1 MMSEEKIGMV
11 RTMETKIKVLI
22 VDDAAMVR
30 KIFAQELAKDP
41 ALQVVGEAADAFIAR
56 DKIAEL
62 KPDVLLL
69 DIEMPQMDGLTFLEQ
84 VMINCPMP
92 VIIVSSI
99 AKEGGPIALRALE
112 LGAADVIA
120 KPGPSYSVKEMSEQL
135 IEKIKG
141 VIQAKKGKR
150 FLDVSANP
158 IQQLPIQI
166 WDTQSP
172 KIIAIGAATGG
183 PEAITSILTRLP
195 DGMPPILIVQ
205 HMPPYFS
212 KAFAERLNNIC
223 ALEVKE
229 AEHQELLTA
238 GKVLLAPGNKHM
250 VLQRNKDGFIV
261 VVKDGPLVFHQ
272 RPSIEVLFRSVAMYA
287 GKDAIGVILTG
298 MGKDGAQGLLDMKNA
313 GALTIA
319 QDEESSVVFGLAQE
333 AIAVDAVV
341 KVAPLKEIPEILV
354 NSL

>member
-1 MMSEEKIGMV
+1 MMSEEKIGMIK
-11 RTMETKIKVLI
+11 MATKIKVLI

-30 KIFAQELAKDP
+30 KIFTQELAKDP
-41 ALQVVGEAADAFIAR
+41 VLEVVGEAADAFIAR

-84 VMINCPMP
+84 VMTNCPMP
-92 VIIVSSI
+92 VIIVSSL
-99 AKEGGPIALRALE
+99 AKEGGPVALRALE

-120 KPGPSYSVKEMSEQL
+120 KPGPSYSVKDMSEQL
-135 IEKIKG
+135 IEKIKAA
-141 VIQAKKGKR
+141 VQYKKGKH
-150 FLDVSANP
+150 FLAAAAANP
-158 IQQLPIQI
+158 IQELPIRT
-166 WDTQSP
+166 WDNQSA
-172 KIIAIGAATGG
+172 KIIAMGAATGG
-183 PEAITSILTRLP
+183 PEAIASILTRLP
-195 DGMPPILIVQ
+195 AGMPPILIVQ

-212 KAFAERLNNIC
+212 KALAERLNSIC

-229 AEHQELLTA
+229 AEHQEMLSS

-250 VLQRNKDGFIV
+250 VLQRNKDGYIA
-261 VVKDGPLVFHQ
+261 VVKNGPLVYHQ

-319 QDEESSVVFGLAQE
+319 QDETSSAVFGLPQE
-333 AIAVDAVV
+333 AIALNAVT
-341 KVAPLKEIPEILV
+341 KIAPLEEIPQILI
-354 NSL
+354 NSI

>member
-11 RTMETKIKVLI
+11 IMGSKIKILI

-30 KIFAQELAKDP
+30 KIFTQELAKDP
-41 ALQVVGEAADAFIAR
+41 ELEVIGEAADAFIAR
-56 DKIAEL
+56 EKMSQL

-84 VMINCPMP
+84 IMINCPMP
-92 VIIVSSI
+92 VIIVSSL
-99 AKEGGPIALRALE
+99 AKEGGPVALRALE

-120 KPGPSYSVKEMSEQL
+120 KPGSSYSVKEMSEQL
-135 IEKIKG
+135 IEKIKA
-141 VIQAKKGKR
+141 VIHVKR
-150 FLDVSANP
+150 YRHFLDGTEGSVLT
-158 IQQLPIQI
+158 LPVKT
-166 WDTQSP
+166 WSREVT

-183 PEAITSILTRLP
+183 PEAITAILTRLP
-195 DGMPPILIVQ
+195 EGMPPILIVQ
-205 HMPPYFS
+205 HMPSYFS
-212 KAFAERLNNIC
+212 KAFAEKLNGIC

-229 AEHQELLTA
+229 AEHQEQLSP

-250 VLQRNKDGFIV
+250 VLQRSKDGYIV
-261 VVKDGPLVFHQ
+261 AVKDGPLVFHQ
-272 RPSIEVLFRSVAMYA
+272 RPSIEVMFRSVAMYA

-319 QDEESSVVFGLAQE
+319 QDEESSAVFGLSQE
-333 AIAVDAVV
+333 AIAVNAVV
-341 KVAPLKEIPEILV
+341 KVASLSEIPGIIVQNL
-354 NSL
+354 

>member
-1 MMSEEKIGMV
+1 MV
-11 RTMETKIKVLI
+11 TMEPKIKVLI

-30 KIFAQELAKDP
+30 KIFARELAKDP
-41 ALQVVGEAADAFIAR
+41 ALEVVGEAADAFIAR

-84 VMINCPMP
+84 MMINCPMP
-92 VIIVSSI
+92 VIIVSSL
-99 AKEGGPIALRALE
+99 AKEGGPVALRALE

-135 IEKIKG
+135 IEKIKA
-141 VIQAKKGKR
+141 VVQLKKNKH
-150 FLDVSANP
+150 FLAAAANP
-158 IQQLPIQI
+158 IQELPIQI
-166 WDTQSP
+166 WDTDSP

-195 DGMPPILIVQ
+195 AGMPPILIVQ
-205 HMPPYFS
+205 HMPPHFS
-212 KAFAERLNNIC
+212 KAFAERLNSIC

-229 AEHQELLTA
+229 AEHQETITS
-238 GKVLLAPGNKHM
+238 GKVLMAPGNKHM
-250 VLQRNKDGFIV
+250 VLQRSKNGYIV
-261 VVKDGPLVFHQ
+261 TVKDGPLVFHQ

-287 GKDAIGVILTG
+287 GKDAIGIILTG

-313 GALTIA
+313 GAFTIA
-319 QDEESSVVFGLAQE
+319 QDETSSAVFGLPQE
-333 AIAVDAVV
+333 AIALNAVA
-341 KVAPLKEIPEILV
+341 KVASLQEIPQILV
-354 NSL
+354 NNI

>member
-1 MMSEEKIGMV
+1 MSEKMIGM
-11 RTMETKIKVLI
+11 RTMLQKIKVLI

-41 ALQVVGEAADAFIAR
+41 ALEVVGEAADAFIAR

-92 VIIVSSI
+92 VIIVSSL
-99 AKEGGPIALRALE
+99 AKEGGPVALHALE

-135 IEKIKG
+135 IEKIKA
-141 VIQAKKGKR
+141 VFQFKKSKH
-150 FLDVSANP
+150 FLAAATNP
-158 IQQLPIQI
+158 IQELPIQI

-195 DGMPPILIVQ
+195 AGMPPILIVQ
-205 HMPPYFS
+205 HMPPHFS
-212 KAFAERLNNIC
+212 RALAERLNSIC

-229 AEHQELLTA
+229 AEHQEAVTP
-238 GKVLLAPGNKHM
+238 GKVLMAPGNKHM
-250 VLQRNKDGFIV
+250 VLQRSKDGYIV
-261 VVKDGPLVFHQ
+261 AVKDGPLVFHQ

-298 MGKDGAQGLLDMKNA
+298 MGQDGAQGLLDMKNA

-319 QDEESSVVFGLAQE
+319 QDEASSAVFGLPQE
-333 AIAVDAVV
+333 AIALSAVTKIV
-341 KVAPLKEIPEILV
+341 SLEEIPQMLV
-354 NSL
+354 NNL

>member
-11 RTMETKIKVLI
+11 IMGSKIRILI

-30 KIFAQELAKDP
+30 KIFTQELAKDP
-41 ALQVVGEAADAFIAR
+41 ELEVIGEAADAFIAR
-56 DKIAEL
+56 EKMNQL
-62 KPDVLLL
+62 KPDVILL

-84 VMINCPMP
+84 IMINCPMP
-92 VIIVSSI
+92 VIIVSSL
-99 AKEGGPIALRALE
+99 AKEGGPVALRALE

-120 KPGPSYSVKEMSEQL
+120 KPGSSYSVKEMSEQL
-135 IEKIKG
+135 IEKIKA
-141 VIQAKKGKR
+141 VVHVKR
-150 FLDVSANP
+150 YRHFLDGTEGSVLT
-158 IQQLPIQI
+158 LPVKNGSQEV
-166 WDTQSP
+166 T

-195 DGMPPILIVQ
+195 EGMPPILIVQ
-205 HMPPYFS
+205 HMPSYFS
-212 KAFAERLNNIC
+212 KAFAEKLNGIC

-229 AEHQELLTA
+229 AEHQEQLSP

-250 VLQRNKDGFIV
+250 VLQRNKDGYIV
-261 VVKDGPLVFHQ
+261 AVKDGPLVFHQ
-272 RPSIEVLFRSVAMYA
+272 RPSIEVMFRSVAMYA

-319 QDEESSVVFGLAQE
+319 QDEESSAVFGLSQE
-333 AIAVDAVV
+333 AIAVNAVV
-341 KVAPLKEIPEILV
+341 EVASLSEIPEIIVQNL
-354 NSL
+354 

>member
-1 MMSEEKIGMV
+1 MIP
-11 RTMETKIKVLI
+11 KIKVLI

-41 ALQVVGEAADAFIAR
+41 MLEVVGEAADAFIAR
-56 DKIAEL
+56 EKIAEL

-84 VMINCPMP
+84 LMINCPMP
-92 VIIVSSI
+92 VIIVSLL

-135 IEKIKG
+135 IEKIKA
-141 VIQAKKGKR
+141 VAQIKQHR
-150 FLDVSANP
+150 HFLDAAAGP
-158 IQQLPIQI
+158 IQELPIRV
-166 WDTQSP
+166 WDGQSP

-195 DGMPPILIVQ
+195 AGMPPILIVQ
-205 HMPPYFS
+205 HLPPYFS
-212 KAFAERLNNIC
+212 KALAERLNEIC

-229 AEHQELLTA
+229 AEHQETVSS

-250 VLQRNKDGFIV
+250 ILQRGKNGYV
-261 VVKDGPLVFHQ
+261 VAVKDGPLVFHQ

-287 GKDAIGVILTG
+287 GKEAIGAILSG
-298 MGKDGAQGLLDMKNA
+298 MGQDGAQGLLDMKNA
-313 GALTIA
+313 GAFTIA
-319 QDEESSVVFGLAQE
+319 QDETSSAVFGLPKE
-333 AIAVDAVV
+333 AIALNAVC
-341 KVAPLKEIPEILV
+341 KVASINEIPEILI
-354 NSL
+354 NHI